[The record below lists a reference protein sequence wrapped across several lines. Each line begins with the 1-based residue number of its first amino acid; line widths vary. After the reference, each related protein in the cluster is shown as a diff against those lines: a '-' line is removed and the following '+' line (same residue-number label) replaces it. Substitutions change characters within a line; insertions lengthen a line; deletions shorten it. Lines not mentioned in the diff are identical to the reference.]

1 MSVFQPHKQSW
12 QSWPR
17 TASNLQAPLF
27 TVMRRGYHPQQVDGY
42 VAELAARLA
51 TAERARVQLERE
63 VAAVRNQPPSFERLG
78 MDMAEVLEHAGRAA
92 ELLVDRAQG
101 RAEAIVAEAQT
112 QAADLIGV
120 AEQQAGQLDAA
131 ARQRLVEVRVETE
144 QVREFGDGLA
154 RHLGRVRADI
164 DALLNSVSTPGEQVL
179 AAAGAAHEPGLDAAL
194 ALTAEEAQG
203 TVAPARKTSPASAS
217 MAASPTSPS
226 SPTTTSGFGSRKS
239 AERPTSAPKSTTSP

>member
-63 VAAVRNQPPSFERLG
+63 VAAVMNQPPSFERLG
-78 MDMAEVLEHAGRAA
+78 MGM
-92 ELLVDRAQG
+92 
-101 RAEAIVAEAQT
+101 
-112 QAADLIGV
+112 

-179 AAAGAAHEPGLDAAL
+179 AAAGAAHEP
-194 ALTAEEAQG
+194 
-203 TVAPARKTSPASAS
+203 
-217 MAASPTSPS
+217 
-226 SPTTTSGFGSRKS
+226 
-239 AERPTSAPKSTTSP
+239 TSA